1 MLRAIGL
8 KKEKI
13 GEFASKEEFVKF
25 VKKPIIRQ
33 NVLGNETL
41 EGIYREGRIDY
52 SEQKPCQIFEFT
64 LYKNPQ
70 ASLNPSRNP
79 THHSNFLFKRGY
91 YAA

>member
-25 VKKPIIRQ
+25 VKKLIIRQ
-33 NVLGNETL
+33 NVLGKETL
-41 EGIYREGRIDY
+41 EGIYRESCIDY

-64 LYKNPQ
+64 LYKNPR
-70 ASLNPSRNP
+70 ASLNLPKKP
-79 THHSNFLFKRGY
+79 THRSNFLFKGAC

>member
-13 GEFASKEEFVKF
+13 GEFASVKF
-25 VKKPIIRQ
+25 VKRPIIRQ
-33 NVLGNETL
+33 NVSRNETL

-79 THHSNFLFKRGY
+79 THRSNSLSKRAY
-91 YAA
+91 YAD

>member
-8 KKEKI
+8 KKEEI
-13 GEFASKEEFVKF
+13 GEFASVKF
-25 VKKPIIRQ
+25 VKIPIIRQ
-33 NVLGNETL
+33 NVSRNETL

-79 THHSNFLFKRGY
+79 THRSNFPFKRGY
-91 YAA
+91 YAV